1 MRFFVTTLLA
11 TIGLA
16 AEAPSRHSDHEVKG
30 GKEVRKDAPTADWDE
45 PSGHGVKGG
54 KAVHKDPET
63 TDAEDTVP
71 DWKKYTEGDP
81 GNWTKY
87 LSKPDGVNGGNDTF
101 DWMKYAAPYIGG
113 MGSSNSSSNSS
124 DPSSSW
130 QSFAAPY
137 MGGQTGQGP
146 AQNTSTTQ
154 WNNGQGD
161 GFGEPFRSQTGG
173 DFRYKFGRGNGT
185 GGGWEKY
192 AGSFGNVSP
201 QQPGTEGGQSGMGG
215 MGSAGGQ
222 SGGFDWQQYAGKYMG
237 GASSNG
243 TTEGGQSGMGGMG
256 SAGGQSGGFDWQQ
269 YAGKYMGGADS
280 TAKADSAAKAAP
292 APSAGGYFELNVTG
306 KDLNVTTNFGL
317 GQGGGGSNETGGG
330 GGGGNQNSIT
340 AKEGGIFIRG
350 TFLNRLAD
358 GTVVA

>member
-237 GASSNG
+237 GA
-243 TTEGGQSGMGGMG
+243 
-256 SAGGQSGGFDWQQ
+256 
-269 YAGKYMGGADS
+269 DS